1 MVRCKRYG
9 TVNPAIDLWC
19 SSCHAFL
26 DWNAEP
32 TNPLPK
38 PPRPSPGGGGRYPAR
53 GRERAPR
60 PDMTPDRRPR
70 RWLLPV
76 VALAAVGAAVFVA
89 LPVAGGLRLA
99 ALQTA
104 AKAGLPFA
112 AGQGSR
118 ATSEA
123 APATPTPQLTPLT
136 TPDSTPTPD
145 LNPTPE
151 VTPTPD
157 ATPTPEDSVPS
168 IQPLPEAG
176 VERDPAR
183 AVARFYDLVQNHQF
197 DSAAQLWSARMQA
210 KYPPAEFIDQR
221 FASTRQIDLRA
232 ARVVAEGGGVATVAI
247 DLVEASGDARRHWAG
262 TWQLVLS
269 PSGWLLNQPN
279 LWAMSLGGN
288 D

>member
-1 MVRCKRYG
+1 MVRCKRCG
-9 TVNPAIDLWC
+9 TLNPAIDLWC

-32 TNPLPK
+32 AQRPVSAAPAAKPTNPLPGSPLPG
-38 PPRPSPGGGGRYPAR
+38 PPPVGEGNNPSR
-53 GRERAPR
+53 GREKAQ
-60 PDMTPDRRPR
+60 R

-76 VALAAVGAAVFVA
+76 AVLAAAGAAVFVA

-112 AGQGSR
+112 ARQGTTATAGPAATTPTGQ
-118 ATSEA
+118 
-123 APATPTPQLTPLT
+123 PTPQT
-136 TPDSTPTPD
+136 TPASTPTPD
-145 LNPTPE
+145 LNPTPG
-151 VTPTPD
+151 VTP
-157 ATPTPEDSVPS
+157 
-168 IQPLPEAG
+168 IQD
-176 VERDPAR
+176 DPAR
-183 AVARFYDLVQNHQF
+183 AVARFYALVQSHQF
-197 DSAAQLWSARMQA
+197 DSAAQLWSGRMQA

-221 FASTRQIDLRA
+221 FASTRRIDLRA
-232 ARVVAEGGGVATVAI
+232 ARVVASGDGVATVAI
-247 DLVEASGDARRHWAG
+247 DVVEVSGDARHHWAG

-279 LWAMSLGGN
+279 LWALSLGGS